1 MALFKISKGLKANLP
16 SKKTEGYCYYTTD
29 DSLFYID
36 YKDANGT
43 LQRKALNAKDAET
56 LCGASLATIL
66 NSNNIEIPT
75 SKAVLDALAD
85 KADIS
90 HTHDDR
96 YYTETE
102 IDTKLYG
109 KANTSHD
116 HNDIYYTKDKVKAE
130 LDNKVDRVN
139 GKGLSTN
146 DYTTAEKNKLA
157 GIEDGAQVNVKP
169 DWSQNDPAAPDYIE
183 NRTHYKA
190 QTFET
195 LFPQTTITL
204 TPDTNDYFGSVWY
217 CHIDEEFG
225 SSSDVPYDT
234 DYIVIVNG
242 VEYHCTSWIFDLSTC
257 IGDGRLGDSNVSDYH
272 QENVPFFIQH
282 EPEVIET
289 WDEFSCPACWGFYFS
304 GEFSDSVDIE
314 IKKTTNITYHTLPEE
329 FIPDT
334 IARVHNWEQIYNSGS
349 ITKQVSAFA
358 NIRIPEYKSIMVAVK
373 CVNTTKSAGSTGGA
387 IIFNGTNGK
396 SYAFR
401 NILPDLITNNVG
413 TTGGLAIFRILDD
426 YIVCENAM
434 RSTNAASM
442 LSNVDGEGG
451 DNLTPVGGGIVRCHS
466 PISTLTITNTNSSS
480 SYYFGANSSVTV
492 WGCKA

>member
-1 MALFKISKGLKANLP
+1 MALFKLLRGHESDLVNQPLHD
-16 SKKTEGYCYYTTD
+16 GYVWVTKDLQNMWFDYYDETNTLVRKRINSEFAD
-29 DSLFYID
+29 KLRYIED
-36 YKDANGT
+36 G
-43 LQRKALNAKDAET
+43 
-56 LCGASLATIL
+56 ATIEL
-66 NSNNIEIPT
+66 NPSEIAT
-75 SKAVLDALAD
+75 KNYVTTQLSG
-85 KADIS
+85 KADS
-90 HTHDDR
+90 THTHDDR
-96 YYTETE
+96 YYTESE
-102 IDTKLYG
+102 IDVKFD
-109 KANTSHD
+109 N
-116 HNDIYYTKDKVKAE
+116 IMDKVNA
-130 LDNKVDRVN
+130 
-139 GKGLSTN
+139 
-146 DYTTAEKNKLA
+146 
-157 GIEDGAQVNVKP
+157 KP
-169 DWSQNDPAAPDYIE
+169 NWEQNDPTAPDYIE

-190 QTFET
+190 QDFET
-195 LFPQTTITL
+195 LFPQTTLTL

-217 CHIDEEFG
+217 YTLDEEFG

-234 DYIVIVNG
+234 EYIVIING
-242 VEYHCTSWIFDLSTC
+242 VEYHCTSWIFDTSTF
-257 IGDGRLGDSNVSDYH
+257 IGDGRLGDSNVCDYH
-272 QENVPFFIQH
+272 QENVPFLIQH

-289 WDEFSCPACWGFYFS
+289 WSDFSYPACWGFYFS

-314 IKKTTNITYHTLPEE
+314 IKKATNITYHTLPEE
-329 FIPDT
+329 FIPDS
-334 IARVHNWEQIYNSGS
+334 IARVHNWEKIYNSGS
-349 ITKQVSAFA
+349 TTKQVSAFA

-401 NILPDLITNNVG
+401 NILPNLITNTEG